1 LFFGIFLSSA
11 GDTYRQMSQAKRKD
25 KQMNDSEKFKEGVRY
40 ALEELRSVYGEG
52 VEETDIWAEYMSE
65 GENA

>member
-1 LFFGIFLSSA
+1 
-11 GDTYRQMSQAKRKD
+11 
-25 KQMNDSEKFKEGVRY
+25 MNDSDKFKEGVRY